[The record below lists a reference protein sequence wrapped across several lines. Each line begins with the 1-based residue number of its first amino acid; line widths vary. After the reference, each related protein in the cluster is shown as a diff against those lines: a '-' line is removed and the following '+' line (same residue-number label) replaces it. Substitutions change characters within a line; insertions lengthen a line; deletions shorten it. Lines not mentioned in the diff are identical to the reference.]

1 MRGAKPL
8 RLRHGRRCGSDKARA
23 GQFGRYASD
32 MAHEYRA
39 KRRVEFSETDMAGIV
54 HFSNF
59 FRYMETA
66 EHAFFRSLGG
76 SVVMPEFDPPLG
88 LPRVHAECDY
98 LHPLRFEDEI
108 EIQMFVTEKKPKL
121 LSYLFRFWKLNVHP
135 PIEVARGKLTVVCVA
150 HGTDGKLK
158 SVAIPKV
165 VADQIEVAPASV
177 LSGIV
182 GGRGWSGAG

>member
-1 MRGAKPL
+1 
-8 RLRHGRRCGSDKARA
+8 
-23 GQFGRYASD
+23 
-32 MAHEYRA
+32 MAYEYRV
-39 KRRVEFSETDMAGIV
+39 RRTVEFSETDMAGIV

-98 LHPLRFEDEI
+98 LHPLRFEDEV
-108 EIQMFVTEKKPKL
+108 EIALVVTEKKPKS
-121 LSYLFRFWKLNVHP
+121 LSYRFHFRKMNASP

-150 HGTDGKLK
+150 HGADGKLR
-158 SVAIPKV
+158 SVAIPKS
-165 VADQIEVAPASV
+165 VADRIEVAPATGSP
-177 LSGIV
+177 SH
-182 GGRGWSGAG
+182 

>member
-1 MRGAKPL
+1 
-8 RLRHGRRCGSDKARA
+8 
-23 GQFGRYASD
+23 
-32 MAHEYRA
+32 MACEYSVT
-39 KRRVEFSETDMAGIV
+39 RRVEFSETDMAGIV

-59 FRYMETA
+59 FRYMETV

-108 EIQMFVTEKKPKL
+108 EIRLYVIEKKPKS
-121 LSYLFRFWKLNVHP
+121 LSYLFRFQKLNAHP

-150 HGTDGKLK
+150 HGRDGKLK
-158 SVAIPKV
+158 SVAIPRM
-165 VADQIEVAPASV
+165 VADRIEVAPPSILAAAGGEARV
-177 LSGIV
+177 V
-182 GGRGWSGAG
+182 GGR